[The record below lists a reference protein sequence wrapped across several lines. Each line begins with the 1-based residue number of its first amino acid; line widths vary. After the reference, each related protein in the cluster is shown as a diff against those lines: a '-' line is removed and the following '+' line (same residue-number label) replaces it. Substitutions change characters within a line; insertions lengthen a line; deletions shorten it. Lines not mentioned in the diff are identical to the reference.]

1 MIGFI
6 RSLIIWALCEAKF
19 STPFSGCLTPKGS
32 LKTEKPAKIR
42 LIFSTQ
48 TTMQTLSI
56 LGSTGSIGVS
66 TLDVVAQ
73 HPDRFQIF
81 ALAGHSQTAK
91 LAAQCR
97 QFKPRYAVV
106 ADEARAAELRAQLG
120 SLNVEIV
127 HGKQALIDI
136 ATAPEV
142 TGVMCAI
149 VGAAGLPSALAA
161 AAHGKTIYLAN
172 KETLVVSGSLFMET
186 ARQNGAQILPIDSEH
201 NAIFQVLP
209 RDYSGSLN
217 AHGIASIV
225 LTASGGSFLNTDL
238 AEFPRITPT
247 QAVKHPNWS
256 MGQKISVDSSTMMN
270 KGLELIEARWLFNC
284 PPDRLEVVIHPQSV
298 IHSMVRYADGSV
310 LAQLGTP
317 DMRIPIANCLGLPQ
331 RITSGAAPLDF
342 SQLAALT
349 FQQPDFERFPCLK
362 LAYDALNLGGA
373 APCVLNAANEIAV
386 AAFLREQILFTDIAR
401 VVEHSLAQHNLAGSL
416 NTLDDLLALDN
427 EVRYA
432 AAAFI
437 QAGSLKS

>member
-1 MIGFI
+1 
-6 RSLIIWALCEAKF
+6 
-19 STPFSGCLTPKGS
+19 
-32 LKTEKPAKIR
+32 
-42 LIFSTQ
+42 
-48 TTMQTLSI
+48 MQTLSI

-66 TLDVVAQ
+66 TLDVVAR

-81 ALAGHSQTAK
+81 ALAGHTQTAK
-91 LAAQCR
+91 LAEQCR

-106 ADEARAAELRAQLG
+106 ADEAHAAALRQQLG
-120 SLNVEIV
+120 SLKTKINTEVL

-136 ATAPEV
+136 ATASEV
-142 TGVMCAI
+142 SGVMCAI

-209 RDYSGSLN
+209 RNYSGSLN
-217 AHGIASIV
+217 AHGIASII

-238 AEFPRITPT
+238 AEFPRITPA

-349 FQQPDFERFPCLK
+349 FQQPDFQRFPCLK
-362 LAYDALNLGGA
+362 LAYDALAIGGG

-386 AAFLREQILFTDIAR
+386 AAFLRGQILFTDIAR
-401 VVEHSLAQHNLAGSL
+401 VVEHSLAQHSRSGSL
-416 NTLDDLLALDN
+416 KTQKTLADLLALDN
-427 EVRYA
+427 EVRHTA
-432 AAAFI
+432 AEFI
-437 QAGSLKS
+437 QSGSLKTGL